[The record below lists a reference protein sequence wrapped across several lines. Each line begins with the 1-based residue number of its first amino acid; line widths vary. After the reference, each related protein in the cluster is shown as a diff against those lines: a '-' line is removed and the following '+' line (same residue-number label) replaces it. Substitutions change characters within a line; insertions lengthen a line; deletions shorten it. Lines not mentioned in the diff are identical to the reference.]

1 MMHILSE
8 ENNLCNQFIA
18 ELRDIH
24 IQNDRSR
31 FRKNMERIG
40 EIFAY
45 EISRA
50 LQYEKKE
57 VETPLG
63 KKEMHLISDKIVN
76 ATILRA
82 GLPLHNGILSYFDNA
97 ENAFISAYR
106 EYHDEYTFDIKFE
119 HVSGPSIDGK
129 TLILSDPMLAS
140 GASMI
145 GSYRALMKHGNP
157 KHTHVVAIIASEPG
171 VEKLQKELLDDNM
184 TLWIGDIDPALN
196 AKSYIVPGIG
206 DAGDLAFGEKN

>member
-8 ENNLCNQFIA
+8 KNNLCNQFIA

-31 FRKNMERIG
+31 FRRNMKRIG

-45 EISRA
+45 EISKS
-50 LQYEKKE
+50 LQYEKKDI
-57 VETPLG
+57 ETPLG
-63 KKEMHLISDKIVN
+63 KKEMHLISNKIVN

-82 GLPLHNGILSYFDNA
+82 GLPLHDGILSYYDQA

-106 EYHDEYTFDIKFE
+106 EYQNEYAFDIKFE
-119 HVSGPSIDGK
+119 HVSGPSIEEK

-145 GSYRALMKHGNP
+145 GSYQALMKHGKP
-157 KHTHVVAIIASEPG
+157 RHTHIVAIIASEPG
-171 VEKLQKELLDDNM
+171 VEKLQKELMDDTM
-184 TLWIGDIDPALN
+184 TLWIGDIDPSLN

>member
-1 MMHILSE
+1 M
-8 ENNLCNQFIA
+8 
-18 ELRDIH
+18 
-24 IQNDRSR
+24 
-31 FRKNMERIG
+31 KRIG

-45 EISRA
+45 EISKS
-50 LQYEKKE
+50 LQYEKKDI
-57 VETPLG
+57 ETPLG
-63 KKEMHLISDKIVN
+63 KKEMHLISNKIVN

-82 GLPLHNGILSYFDNA
+82 GLPLHDGILSYYDQA

-106 EYHDEYTFDIKFE
+106 EYQNEYAFDIKFE
-119 HVSGPSIDGK
+119 HVSGPSIEEK

-145 GSYRALMKHGNP
+145 GSYQALMKHGKP
-157 KHTHVVAIIASEPG
+157 RHTHIVAIIASEPG
-171 VEKLQKELLDDNM
+171 VEKLQKELMDDTM
-184 TLWIGDIDPALN
+184 TLWIGDIDPSLN